1 MARYLIAMRLRSA
14 LGPVLVA
21 SALAG
26 CGGGENDASAEPP
39 CVVPEDELA
48 TILDRDDVF
57 AAAQKDGVSC
67 IYGADGQPLVSLSV
81 RTPEQF
87 QAERDRFEDNG
98 FLLPELVAVDGFE
111 GEANID
117 PRYNSLNVT
126 SGGRIVSVEIVSAE
140 RSDPT
145 AQIDLE
151 REIARAALEHL

>member
-1 MARYLIAMRLRSA
+1 MARYLIAMRHRSV
-14 LGPVLVA
+14 LGPFLVVA
-21 SALAG
+21 AFAG
-26 CGGGENDASAEPP
+26 CGGGDSDAGAMPP
-39 CVVPEDELA
+39 CIVPEDELA
-48 TILDRDDVF
+48 TIMDREDVF
-57 AAAQKDGVSC
+57 AAPQQDGVSC

-145 AQIDLE
+145 AEIDLE
-151 REIARAALEHL
+151 REIARAAVERL